1 MSRFYILIILGASLL
16 LVLILIVF
24 LVLKDRKKN
33 VLKRKLDNIN
43 KMLDKN
49 CATRNNAE
57 IIRIE
62 KIVNANPKYKKQ
74 FKEMVKLHI
83 DLDKKTKKIDD
94 EIQELFLNSKSMSK
108 RKIDEKVINLETK
121 TQKLIKK
128 RNKIIK
134 MIEALTY
141 QDEFLKSEFSYY
153 AIILREII
161 SYYKNRHLLL
171 QSVAPQIDE
180 LLKDINDVSTR
191 INIKINEAD
200 SATAT
205 KLFGEYSEL
214 IKKLAYIVDEGPA
227 IHTYI
232 TTTIPT
238 QTKNL
243 IELYKNKKSVIAKPS
258 HSNFHALFN
267 DIAINFKE
275 ARKSFKK
282 LDIELTKK
290 RLLKIIHYIKH
301 LERLINFEIWSIAFV
316 NKNYNGIITETKTN
330 LKNYVV
336 LKDKVQGMSQSGK
349 KLSVDLINA
358 YEKMVDDAKELDR
371 KSINFRNDIQDKN
384 IPNST
389 KLQSTR
395 SVVDANRVL
404 IDSLNEMNSQIYLM
418 NIEKSIAINK
428 YKRLESALN
437 SIVANS
443 KTQNIK
449 MSIDELKEHK
459 RITKLMHDISIKIS
473 AETIGKDVMK
483 ELSSIEK
490 IVADYYKI
498 LSGKIELAIMINN
511 LFNEY
516 APERVLSDSLNAS
529 FNIAEKEYLEGNYA
543 ASLNRLLR
551 ALEGRN
557 NGR

>member
-1 MSRFYILIILGASLL
+1 ML
-16 LVLILIVF
+16 LVLILIAF

-62 KIVNANPKYKKQ
+62 KIVNANPKYEKQ

-108 RKIDEKVINLETK
+108 RNIDERVVNLETK

-134 MIEALTY
+134 MIETLTY

-153 AIILREII
+153 AIIHREII

-316 NKNYNGIITETKTN
+316 NKNYNGITTETKTN

-384 IPNST
+384 VPNLT

-459 RITKLMHDISIKIS
+459 RITKLMQDISIKIS

-490 IVADYYKI
+490 IVADYYKV